1 VEERVIAPFEILA
14 PRRVVFGIGRAA
26 SLAAE
31 LRALLGSPDRASLF
45 LVTGRDPARHESI
58 LAPVRAEH
66 ALTVH
71 SIAHEPSVDDALL
84 ATDLARRC
92 GARLVI
98 GLGGG
103 SALDLAKAVAALA
116 TNPGEPLDYL
126 EVVGRGLPLARAPLP
141 FVAIPTTAGTGAEAT
156 KNAVLTARGP
166 DGRPVKVS
174 LRSDRMLPALALVDP
189 ALAVT
194 APRDV
199 TAATGL
205 DALVQVIEP
214 YVSHAAT
221 PFTDALCRD
230 AIPRGATALL
240 RACED
245 GRDLDARS
253 DMALVSLHGG
263 LALANAKLGAVHGF
277 AGPLGGLFGAPH
289 GAICARLLPAVLE
302 STLSALRAREPASP
316 ALARYGEIARWV
328 TGAPDASPDDAA
340 RWAHDLVARL
350 GIPTLSGMG
359 LSAAELPTVVAQSAR
374 SSSMKGHPIVLTED
388 ELTRTLERA
397 M

>member
-1 VEERVIAPFEILA
+1 MIAPFEILA
-14 PRRVVFGIGRAA
+14 PRRIVFGVGQAA
-26 SLAAE
+26 SLTAHV
-31 LRALLGSPDRASLF
+31 RALLGSPDRASILV
-45 LVTGRDPARHESI
+45 VTGRDPSRHEPT
-58 LAPVRAEH
+58 LAPLRAEH
-66 ALTVH
+66 ALHVH
-71 SIAHEPSVDDALL
+71 SVSHEPSVEDALE
-84 ATDLARRC
+84 ATRLAREV
-92 GARLVI
+92 GARLVM

-126 EVVGRGLPLARAPLP
+126 EVVGRGQPLVHDPLP
-141 FVAIPTTAGTGAEAT
+141 FVAVPTTAGTGAEAT

-189 ALAVT
+189 ALARSV
-194 APRDV
+194 PREV

-205 DALVQVIEP
+205 DALVQVLEP

-230 AIPRGATALL
+230 AIPRGARALF
-240 RACED
+240 RACDD
-245 GRDLDARS
+245 GSDLDARS

-289 GAICARLLPAVLE
+289 GAICARLLPHVIE
-302 STLSALRAREPASP
+302 TTLAALRARTPHASV
-316 ALARYGEIARWV
+316 LARYDEVARWL
-328 TGAPDASPDDAA
+328 TARSDATADDAA
-340 RWAHDLVARL
+340 RWAHETVARL
-350 GIPTLSGMG
+350 AIPTLSAMG
-359 LSAAELPTVVAQSAR
+359 LRTADLPTVVAQSAR
-374 SSSMKGHPIVLTED
+374 SSSMKGHPIVLTDD
-388 ELTRTLERA
+388 ELTHTLERA